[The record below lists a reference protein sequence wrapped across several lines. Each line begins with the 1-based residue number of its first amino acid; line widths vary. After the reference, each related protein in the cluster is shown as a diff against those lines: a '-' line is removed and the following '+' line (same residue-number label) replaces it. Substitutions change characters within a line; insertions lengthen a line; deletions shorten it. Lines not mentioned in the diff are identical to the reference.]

1 MIKMDRVD
9 RALLAALAKDPRA
22 TVVALADQLNVSRNT
37 VQARMVKLESSGAI
51 LGYERAFSPGPWGY
65 PLQAFLSI
73 GVRQARLPQIVE
85 LLGEIPEVLQV
96 HGLSGRVDLM
106 ALVACRDT
114 SHLFDLDASILGI
127 DGVERTETAFVM
139 RELVPYRVLGL
150 VEQ

>member
-37 VQARMVKLESSGAI
+37 VQARMAKLESSGAV
-51 LGYERAFSPGPWGY
+51 LGYERAFSPAPWGY

-73 GVRQARLPQIVE
+73 GVRQVRLPQIVE
-85 LLGEIPEVLQV
+85 MLGEIPEVLQV

-114 SHLFDLDASILGI
+114 AHLFDLDASILAI

-150 VEQ
+150 VER